1 MGKGAAKRAEVVT
14 KEGEATQSADISALL
29 VGLPFDSEKA
39 ATILGLK
46 VSGQW
51 TRTTYRSLAAQWGV
65 TPEAVGQVAT
75 KVDAVLH
82 QLHADNPARRL
93 VVHQLIHALVEVET
107 IPDPV
112 KRIPIRVKVVAELSR
127 VTGLVKS
134 TFTLPS
140 AAGGLTLDALK
151 GGS

>member
-1 MGKGAAKRAEVVT
+1 MGKGAAKRGEVVA
-14 KEGEATQSADISALL
+14 KEGEAARSADISAVI

-51 TRTTYRSLAAQWGV
+51 TRTTYRSLAARWGV

-93 VVHQLIHALVEVET
+93 AIHQLLHALVEVET
-107 IPDPV
+107 ILDPA
-112 KRIPIRVKVVAELSR
+112 KRIPLRVKIVAELSK

-134 TFTLPS
+134 GLSFTPS
-140 AAGGLTLDALK
+140 GGLTLDALK

>member
-1 MGKGAAKRAEVVT
+1 MMGKGAAKRGEVVA
-14 KEGEATQSADISALL
+14 KEGEATNRRTSAPPRL
-29 VGLPFDSEKA
+29 GLPFVSEKA
-39 ATILGLK
+39 ATVLGLK
-46 VSGQW
+46 LSGQW
-51 TRTTYRSLAAQWGV
+51 TPDHVPDLAARWGC

-93 VVHQLIHALVEVET
+93 AIHQLLHALVEVET
-107 IPDPV
+107 ILDPA
-112 KRIPIRVKVVAELSR
+112 KRIPLRVKVVAELSK

-134 TFTLPS
+134 GLSFTPS
-140 AAGGLTLDALK
+140 GGLTLDALK

>member
-1 MGKGAAKRAEVVT
+1 MSKAASKRSEAGSKRE
-14 KEGEATQSADISALL
+14 EATQSADISAVI

-51 TRTTYRSLAAQWGV
+51 TRTTYRSLAARWGV
-65 TPEAVGQVAT
+65 TPEAVGQTAA
-75 KVDAVLH
+75 KVDAVLQ

-93 VVHQLIHALVEVET
+93 AIHQLLHALVEVET
-107 IPDPV
+107 VLDPA
-112 KRIPIRVKVVAELSR
+112 KRIPLRVKIVAELSK
-127 VTGLVKS
+127 VTGIVKS
-134 TFTLPS
+134 TFALTPS
-140 AAGGLTLDALK
+140 GGLSLDALK